1 MWVSASTPRIR
12 ASAPIAA
19 WVTIRIRR
27 LEYRSAIIPPH
38 RLNSSIGRNCSPVV
52 MPSAVPLP
60 WVSSSTSQSC
70 ATRCIQVPVLE
81 ITWPVAN
88 SR

>member
-1 MWVSASTPRIR
+1 M
-12 ASAPIAA
+12 
-19 WVTIRIRR
+19 
-27 LEYRSAIIPPH
+27 
-38 RLNSSIGRNCSPVV
+38 GRNCSPVA

-60 WVSSSTSQSC
+60 WVSSRTSQSW

-81 ITWPVAN
+81 TTWPLAN